1 MSKRTVNSDDGGKD
15 SDGSVDRRTI
25 LKAVGVTGIATV
37 FSAPAVA
44 ESGGDGHDSP
54 FDVIEA
60 TITDIHAALINEQA
74 TIREIVQ
81 QYLDRI
87 EAYDDEVKA
96 ILSINPNALECA
108 DELDEKLER
117 GELIG
122 PLHGIPTILKDN
134 QDTGDMPTTGAAVT
148 LEDSMPP
155 DDAFVVKKVRE
166 AGAIVLAKANL
177 HEIAGGGTTVSSLG
191 GQTRN
196 PYALNRT
203 PGGSSG
209 GTSAALA
216 ASMAP
221 IGFGTDTVNSIRSPA
236 SACNMVGL
244 RPSTGLVSRDGT
256 IPVALTHDMAGPIT
270 LSVTDAAVMLDV
282 IAGYDPADPLT
293 AQGVEHIPESYT
305 DYLNINGLEGARI
318 GLLRSVF
325 GSGPEAEPVLEA
337 TEAAIADLE
346 LLGATTIEVE
356 TDIDVDDLIDSF
368 YVAEFERQEQFNNY
382 LDTLDSGAP
391 IETFAEFVEAEEYHP
406 TLEEEML
413 SAVEIE
419 SPTDEPEYFER
430 LYRREQFIEELY
442 DVLATDDL
450 DALFFPHQRQL
461 VAEIGEDQL
470 GRNGFLSSGTGFSS
484 ITVPG
489 GFSEE
494 GVPIGMEFLCRPF
507 DEPSLL
513 EIAYA
518 YEQGTKHRRPPDGFG
533 LVEDP
538 E

>member
-1 MSKRTVNSDDGGKD
+1 MPKRMTSSNDEEED
-15 SDGSVDRRTI
+15 SNGSIGRRTI
-25 LKAVGVTGIATV
+25 LRTVGATGIATML
-37 FSAPAVA
+37 SAPVVA
-44 ESGGDGHDSP
+44 GRDEHDDS
-54 FDVIEA
+54 FDIIEA
-60 TITDIHAALINEQA
+60 TVTDIHAALINEQA

-81 QYLDRI
+81 RYLDRI
-87 EAYDDEVKA
+87 EAYDDELQA
-96 ILSINPNALECA
+96 ILTVNSNALDRA
-108 DELDEKLER
+108 DELDEKLED

-155 DDAFVVKKVRE
+155 DDAFIVKKMRE

-196 PYALNRT
+196 PYALDRT

-216 ASMAP
+216 VSMAP

-270 LSVTDAAVMLDV
+270 LSVTDAAIMLDV
-282 IAGYDPADPLT
+282 IAGYDPADPST
-293 AQGVEHIPESYT
+293 ARGVEHIPESYT
-305 DYLNINGLEGARI
+305 KCLNPDGLEDARI

-337 TEAAIADLE
+337 TEEAVADLE
-346 LLGATTIEVE
+346 SLGATTIEVDAE
-356 TDIDVDDLIDSF
+356 IDVDELIDSF
-368 YVAEFERQEQFNNY
+368 YVAEFERQEQFNEY
-382 LDTLDSGAP
+382 LDTLESGAP
-391 IETFAEFVEAEEYHP
+391 IETFAEFVEAGEYHP
-406 TLEEEML
+406 TLEDEML
-413 SAVEIE
+413 AAVEIE

-442 DVLATDDL
+442 DVMAADGL
-450 DALFFPHQRQL
+450 DSLFFPHQRQL
-461 VAEIGEDQL
+461 VAEIGEEQL

-484 ITVPG
+484 IAVPG
-489 GFSEE
+489 GFSED

-507 DEPSLL
+507 DEPTLL
-513 EIAYA
+513 EVAYA

-533 LVEDP
+533 PIE